1 MRTTPREKLV
11 LWLNGLALFIC
22 LELLLRLPAGPL
34 SLMGLAVIVPV
45 VATMALITVALLR
58 RAPRA

>member
-22 LELLLRLPAGPL
+22 LELLIRIQASPI
-34 SLMGLAVIVPV
+34 SLMGLAVIVPA
-45 VATMALITVALLR
+45 VAIMALLTIFVLR
-58 RAPRA
+58 RAP